1 MSPYIHPILREN
13 SRRAPADAGG
23 LAYAITAL
31 ILDYMK
37 PAPERF
43 AAYAEVVGVLEC
55 VRHELMRRRLDPYED
70 AKLVLNG
77 DVF

>member
-1 MSPYIHPILREN
+1 MLREDT
-13 SRRAPADAGG
+13 RRAPADAGA

-31 ILDYMK
+31 ILDYMR

-55 VRHELMRRRLDPYED
+55 VRHEFMRRRLDPYENS
-70 AKLVLNG
+70 KCSLNG